1 MDEKWGSWGIIIFL
15 ILLFM
20 FFGNGNFF
28 GGYGNK
34 HGGNVTTDDVERR
47 NLISTADTNYR
58 IIEQGNAT
66 RQVVE
71 ATANTTQAKID
82 FYAYQG
88 LRDELSKSQMKIA
101 ELTNQLFVKDQL
113 APLAS
118 AITDIRCNMLVKPQV
133 TGVGAA
139 CPNASIINGLGLTSL
154 NNSCGCGNL

>member
-71 ATANTTQAKID
+71 ATASTTQAKID
-82 FYAYQG
+82 FYAYQE
-88 LRDELSKSQMKIA
+88 LRDKLAESQRQNAILENQLYNDRKFGVIESQLATIACKMAKQPELSAVSVA
-101 ELTNQLFVKDQL
+101 C
-113 APLAS
+113 PSS
-118 AITDIRCNMLVKPQV
+118 AIY
-133 TGVGAA
+133 
-139 CPNASIINGLGLTSL
+139 NGSP
-154 NNSCGCGNL
+154 CGCGNL